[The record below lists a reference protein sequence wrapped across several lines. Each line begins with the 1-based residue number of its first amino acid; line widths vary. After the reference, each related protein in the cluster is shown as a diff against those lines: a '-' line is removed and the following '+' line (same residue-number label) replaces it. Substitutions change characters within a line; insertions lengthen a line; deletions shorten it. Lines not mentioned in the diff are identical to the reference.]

1 MSDDDLNPEN
11 ILEIDH
17 FQINQR
23 QQFFMAK
30 DEDCRIDESSS
41 DNTSKYHF
49 EVDSSISQKEKF
61 LHDFDDFS
69 SSCDDSIDMNHITF
83 EMPDKFKNAR

>member
-1 MSDDDLNPEN
+1 MSEDDLNPEN

-30 DEDCRIDESSS
+30 DEDCRLDESSS

-49 EVDSSISQKEKF
+49 EVDSSIS
-61 LHDFDDFS
+61 
-69 SSCDDSIDMNHITF
+69 
-83 EMPDKFKNAR
+83 